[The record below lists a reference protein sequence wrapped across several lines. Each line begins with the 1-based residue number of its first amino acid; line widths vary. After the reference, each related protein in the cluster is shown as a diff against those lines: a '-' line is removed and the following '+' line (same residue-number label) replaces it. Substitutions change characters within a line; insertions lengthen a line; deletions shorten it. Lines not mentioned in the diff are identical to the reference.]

1 MGSSSVSFACN
12 GVVCFI
18 SCLSFKRGDF
28 LTMMS
33 IYSACDEFKK
43 LTVTSMFCS
52 AHSGAC
58 RTNTLLFAGLR
69 DV

>member
-12 GVVCFI
+12 GVVCFM

-43 LTVTSMFCS
+43 LTVTSMF
-52 AHSGAC
+52 
-58 RTNTLLFAGLR
+58 
-69 DV
+69 